1 MHREGMY
8 NQIGS
13 LIIGCDQIVLG
24 GSQIIII
31 SVEIRAHSMGNR
43 QWDIHVKGN
52 TGGNVN

>member
-8 NQIGS
+8 DQIGS
-13 LIIGCDQIVLG
+13 LIGCDQIVLG

-43 QWDIHVKGN
+43 QWDIHIKGN